1 MLVGWFRTMS
11 KARGDLP
18 DPTADLSEAARA
30 VVRDA
35 GDPRTDAYLA
45 ALGLVDAPAP
55 AAPQPA
61 VDERAAAP
69 EPARTPKAEQLSFAM
84 PAAESAV
91 SASAAAAAELAALRS
106 RIAELE
112 ASLASAAS
120 RARTM
125 TIAVV
130 ILVIAV
136 TALLVLQVANR

>member
-1 MLVGWFRTMS
+1 MS

-18 DPTADLSEAARA
+18 DSTADLSEAARA

-61 VDERAAAP
+61 VDEPAAAP
-69 EPARTPKAEQLSFAM
+69 EPARTPKAERLSFAM
-84 PAAESAV
+84 PAAEP
-91 SASAAAAAELAALRS
+91 AATTSPADAAELAALRS

-112 ASLASAAS
+112 ASLTSAAT
-120 RARTM
+120 RARAL

-136 TALLVLQVANR
+136 AALLVLQVAKL

>member
-18 DPTADLSEAARA
+18 DSTADLSEAARA

-45 ALGLVDAPAP
+45 ALGLVDAPATAEPQPVVDVP
-55 AAPQPA
+55 AAA
-61 VDERAAAP
+61 L
-69 EPARTPKAEQLSFAM
+69 EPAREPKAEQLSFAM
-84 PAAESAV
+84 PAAEPVAST
-91 SASAAAAAELAALRS
+91 SAADAAELARLTARV
-106 RIAELE
+106 AELE
-112 ASLASAAS
+112 GSLTSAAS
-120 RARTM
+120 RARTL

-136 TALLVLQVANR
+136 AALLILQVAIP